1 MQILV
6 AVNTEPYSN
15 LAIDQV
21 ARLAANTNAK
31 VTILGIDSGRH
42 TRPKRSAALPADE
55 TPEGP
60 LHQAIGAYRDRF
72 IGHLSRTAGV
82 PFESSPET
90 PAIRLRTGNT
100 SKEILLESLELESDL
115 IVLGCDDAN
124 GCTWKNE
131 QNMPK
136 QIASEAYCSV
146 YIAKKDS
153 AVDRVVCCL
162 GHEEISQQSLEMVSQ
177 FVTLYGARL
186 QMVGLLERGALKS
199 DIEKKL
205 AWLISYYGTK
215 EIEPWVEVVETRKF
229 DDFVANEAR
238 YALMALWMG
247 KEALLQRIF
256 SKAKMNRLVKTSESS
271 VLVLR

>member
-6 AVNTEPYSN
+6 AVNTDPYSN

-21 ARLAANTNAK
+21 ARLAANTIAK
-31 VTILGIDSGRH
+31 VTILGIGSGEYRF
-42 TRPKRSAALPADE
+42 PKQPTALPADQE
-55 TPEGP
+55 STDPM
-60 LHQAIGAYRDRF
+60 HRAIAVYRDRF
-72 IGHLSRTAGV
+72 IGHFSRSVDVRFDSGLEA
-82 PFESSPET
+82 PD
-90 PAIRLRTGNT
+90 IRIRTGNA
-100 SKEILLESLELESDL
+100 SKEILSESREQQSDL
-115 IVLGCDDAN
+115 IVLGCNDAN
-124 GCTWKNE
+124 GCTWNKG
-131 QNMPK
+131 QNVPR
-136 QIASEAYCSV
+136 QIASEADCSV
-146 YIAKKDS
+146 YIAKKTR

-162 GHEEISQQSLEMVSQ
+162 GHEEISQRSLEMVSQ

-186 QMVGLLERGALKS
+186 QMVGLLERGELKS

-205 AWLISYYGTK
+205 GWLISYYSAK
-215 EIEPWVEVVETRKF
+215 SIEPWVEIVETRKF

-247 KEALLQRIF
+247 KEALLRRIY

>member
-15 LAIDQV
+15 LAVDQV

-31 VTILGIDSGRH
+31 VTILGIAQGKHNRA
-42 TRPKRSAALPADE
+42 KRQTSLPANLEIDDALQ
-55 TPEGP
+55 G
-60 LHQAIGAYRDRF
+60 AIGEYRDRF
-72 IGHLSRTAGV
+72 VGHFARSV
-82 PFESSPET
+82 QMPFESGPEA
-90 PAIRLRTGNT
+90 PGIRLCMGNA
-100 SKEILLESLELESDL
+100 SKEILSESRELESDL

-124 GCTWKNE
+124 GCTWNNAQE
-131 QNMPK
+131 VPR

-146 YIAKKDS
+146 YIAKKDT

-186 QMVGLLERGALKS
+186 QMVGLLERGELKS

-205 AWLISYYGTK
+205 GWLISYYGTK
-215 EIEPWVEVVETRKF
+215 KIEPWVEVVEARKF
-229 DDFVANEAR
+229 DDFVASEAR

-247 KEALLQRIF
+247 KEALLRRIF
-256 SKAKMNRLVKTSESS
+256 SKAKMSRLVKTSESS
-271 VLVLR
+271 ALVLR

>member
-6 AVNTEPYSN
+6 AVNTEPYSR

-21 ARLAANTNAK
+21 VRLAANTNAK
-31 VTILGIDSGRH
+31 VTILGIAHGKH
-42 TRPKRSAALPADE
+42 NPAKRQTALPADQE
-55 TPEGP
+55 IDDP
-60 LHQAIGAYRDRF
+60 LHRAIGEYRDRF
-72 IGHLSRTAGV
+72 AGDFARSV
-82 PFESSPET
+82 KIPFESGPEA
-90 PAIRLRTGNT
+90 PGIRLRMGNS
-100 SKEILLESLELESDL
+100 SKEILWESRELESDL

-124 GCTWKNE
+124 GCTWNDA
-131 QNMPK
+131 QDVPR
-136 QIASEAYCSV
+136 QIASEACCSV

-205 AWLISYYGTK
+205 GWLISYYGAK
-215 EIEPWVEVVETRKF
+215 KIEPWVEVVEARKF
-229 DDFVANEAR
+229 DDFIVSEAQH
-238 YALMALWMG
+238 ALMALWMG
-247 KEALLQRIF
+247 KEALLRRIF
-256 SKAKMNRLVKTSESS
+256 SKAKISRLVQTSESS